1 MNLSEVVAMGVK
13 DEGVAVRVL
22 EVVMEV
28 LAGQKESVYITR
40 ALPLHGIDTI

>member
-1 MNLSEVVAMGVK
+1 MKLSEVVERGVR

-28 LAGQKESVYITR
+28 LAGQKE
-40 ALPLHGIDTI
+40 